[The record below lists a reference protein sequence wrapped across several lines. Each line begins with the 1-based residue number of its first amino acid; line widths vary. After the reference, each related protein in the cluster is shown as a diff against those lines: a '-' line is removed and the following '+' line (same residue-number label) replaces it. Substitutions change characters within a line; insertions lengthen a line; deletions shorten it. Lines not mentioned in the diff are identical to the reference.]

1 MATFTGQLISATYD
15 AIIKTID
22 NDAIGSTAKQLTDGL
37 GNVTP
42 LYVSNTQIGIGITPT
57 EALDVSG
64 NIKASLSVIA
74 TTFSG
79 DLNGTINTATEGFTQ
94 TAGND
99 TEKIATTAFVQE
111 SHVGKPTGSGTGGK
125 IALWSGSG
133 SSTVLTDSSI
143 TEESTQYLLTK
154 DIRIFDPIPAIT
166 LQDSD
171 SSGSASSGDIQWLD
185 NAASQRAIISLSNA
199 VLGITSKHGGLNF
212 GTNSTPALTIDG
224 SQNAAFTEK
233 VTSASTITTDGGTT
247 LTTKDYV
254 DSVITAQELNFS
266 GTSGTG
272 SVDLDSQTFA
282 VIGTANEI
290 ETSAGSQQLQIGL
303 PDDVTIGRD
312 LTVVR
317 EIQTFSLDVTA
328 GASIEGLAVTGDSTF
343 SGTVTT
349 NATAELMLSL
359 NTTAANGGYL
369 RMKESDVTK
378 FFIGARGAVSGGTGT
393 GYDIYT
399 AAGNDLRLWT
409 AGATALTIDTSQ
421 NSTFAGTITS
431 GAHLINASSSAFG
444 ASSVQ
449 GVNTDFLVDSGQ
461 GYARVNSYHTGGSNI
476 QFLTNATGSTTN
488 SVALE
493 LTKDNNANFAGNVGV
508 GNSGIFENPNSYSP
522 VIEIAAAGPVGLILN
537 DTRDTHPMSIA
548 NEGAVMNLRYNTT
561 SLLSLEGATAKATFG
576 GNVGIGTTPI
586 TSPNSAD
593 TSLSIF
599 SGQDCSIIL
608 KDAVE
613 TWEIYQNDDL
623 QFSFG
628 TTPTTVMTMQ
638 RTTGNVGIG
647 IADPISKLHISGQ
660 SGTTGLPSLLLYGES
675 PATGQRYGFNVS
687 ADQLDISALGTNGGI
702 GFYTGGNAS
711 SITQRMRITS
721 GGDFGFNETTITNPY
736 SQTNFTDL
744 NIDGTWGGVI
754 SFKLGGTEKGWIG
767 QRSSGNAG
775 MALGA
780 SSGQE
785 LFFYTD
791 GQNERMKITSS
802 GNTVVYKSLIFSESA
817 YASDYS
823 IRRNSDALIFSGGD
837 TGFYFNRDDNSVTD
851 MYIDGSGNVGIGKTG
866 ASLETNGFFLLAGN
880 NSYAEFVRT
889 TTSDV
894 SSNIYI
900 SRGNSGNV
908 ISFYRN
914 DLDVAVGSISVTTN
928 ATSYNSGSSDKRLK
942 KNITNWNENILDK
955 FKDIKPK
962 EFHFNNQD
970 NTEEKQKGYI
980 AQNEVDKFPEAYPLV
995 YNEQA
1000 KEDRHLFNP
1009 SGMTV
1014 YLMKAI
1020 QELTAKVE
1028 MLEKNCNC
1036 K

>member
-79 DLNGTINTATEGFTQ
+79 DLNGTINTATTGVTQ

-99 TEKIATTAFVQE
+99 TTKIATTAFVQE

-233 VTSASTITTDGGTT
+233 VTSNSTITTDGGTT

-282 VIGTANEI
+282 IIGTANEI

-343 SGTVTT
+343 SGTI
-349 NATAELMLSL
+349 TAPTFIGDL
-359 NTTAANGGYL
+359 NGTINTLTTAVTQSANNNSTKVATTAYVDTSAGLYL
-369 RMKESDVTK
+369 PL
-378 FFIGARGAVSGGTGT
+378 AGGT
-393 GYDIYT
+393 
-399 AAGNDLRLWT
+399 L
-409 AGATALTIDTSQ
+409 
-421 NSTFAGTITS
+421 
-431 GAHLINASSSAFG
+431 
-444 ASSVQ
+444 
-449 GVNTDFLVDSGQ
+449 
-461 GYARVNSYHTGGSNI
+461 TGG
-476 QFLTNATGSTTN
+476 LTG
-488 SVALE
+488 
-493 LTKDNNANFAGNVGV
+493 
-508 GNSGIFENPNSYSP
+508 
-522 VIEIAAAGPVGLILN
+522 
-537 DTRDTHPMSIA
+537 
-548 NEGAVMNLRYNTT
+548 T
-561 SLLSLEGATAKATFG
+561 SATFG
-576 GNVGIGTTPI
+576 GIVTGQV
-586 TSPNSAD
+586 NSN
-593 TSLSIF
+593 T
-599 SGQDCSIIL
+599 
-608 KDAVE
+608 
-613 TWEIYQNDDL
+613 
-623 QFSFG
+623 FG
-628 TTPTTVMTMQ
+628 TASASGRALIVQSGSSNQAIMLKNNLGGDGTISV
-638 RTTGNVGIG
+638 TGTATSMNYEFGTYSVAPALVIKNDGDVGIG
-647 IADPISKLHISGQ
+647 ISEPLSKLHISGQ

-687 ADQLDISALGTNGGI
+687 ADQLDISALGTNAGI

-711 SITQRMRITS
+711 SITPRLTINSSGNVGIGTSSFSHFSTAKHLLVEGDSVNTNSIVQVISYDNLSSLAMYSGGSSTDNPLLLFQNDLRFGSATDVGLGGYAERMRITS
-721 GGDFGFNETTITNPY
+721 GGNVGIGTDSPY
-736 SQTNFTDL
+736 AKLSVK
-744 NIDGTWGGVI
+744 DGTNINLGIKVGQTDTTAVMLNAYNDAVNANIPMEFRASKFNFENGNVGIGTTSPVGTLSVRNTTAGENVLRAEGVAGSLFI
-754 SFKLGGTEKGWIG
+754 DHAGAGNNLYDAANHKFRSF
-767 QRSSGNAG
+767 AG
-775 MALGA
+775 V
-780 SSGQE
+780 
-785 LFFYTD
+785 
-791 GQNERMKITSS
+791 ERM
-802 GNTVVYKSLIFSESA
+802 
-817 YASDYS
+817 
-823 IRRNSDALIFSGGD
+823 R
-837 TGFYFNRDDNSVTD
+837 
-851 MYIDGSGNVGIGKTG
+851 IDSSGNVGIGTDSPDALLELSKDASGAQGATLRLTNSVGGGGAGVAVEFNGPGTQPIHAKILTVDQGAYNSSLIFQTKASGTGGALSEKMRITSGGEIQVGNAVGGSDSDTGTRISATLMRQSTSGTG
-866 ASLETNGFFLLAGN
+866 AHDFHDFYRGTEGSLARVGN
-880 NSYAEFVRT
+880 IRTTGT
-889 TTSDV
+889 TTS
-894 SSNIYI
+894 
-900 SRGNSGNV
+900 
-908 ISFYRN
+908 
-914 DLDVAVGSISVTTN
+914 
-928 ATSYNSGSSDKRLK
+928 YNTSSDYRLK
-942 KNITNWNENILDK
+942 EDLQDFAGLDMVSKIPVYDFKWKTDESRSYGVMAHELQEVLPDAITGDK
-955 FKDIKPK
+955 DA
-962 EFHFNNQD
+962 
-970 NTEEKQKGYI
+970 EEMQG
-980 AQNEVDKFPEAYPLV
+980 VDYSKIVPLLV
-995 YNEQA
+995 
-1000 KEDRHLFNP
+1000 K
-1009 SGMTV
+1009 S
-1014 YLMKAI
+1014 I

>member
-79 DLNGTINTATEGFTQ
+79 DLNGTINTATTGVTQ
-94 TAGND
+94 TVGND
-99 TEKIATTAFVQE
+99 TTKIATTAFVQE

-233 VTSASTITTDGGTT
+233 VTSNSTITTDGGTT

-328 GASIEGLAVTGDSTF
+328 GASIEGLAVTGNSTF
-343 SGTVTT
+343 SGTI
-349 NATAELMLSL
+349 TAPTFIGDL
-359 NTTAANGGYL
+359 NGTINTLTTAVTQSANNNSTKVATTAYVDTSAGLYLPLAGGIMTGDTIHNDSVKSIYGTS
-369 RMKESDVTK
+369 SDGLE
-378 FFIGARGAVSGGTGT
+378 IYHDGSNSYIDDSGTGHLFVRTNGDGIYFRSETNEEIAHFNRNAGVKLFYDNSAKFETTST
-393 GYDIYT
+393 GVSVT
-399 AAGNDLRLWT
+399 GN
-409 AGATALTIDTSQ
+409 IK
-421 NSTFAGTITS
+421 
-431 GAHLINASSSAFG
+431 
-444 ASSVQ
+444 
-449 GVNTDFLVDSGQ
+449 
-461 GYARVNSYHTGGSNI
+461 GGSASGSAWTDAKDDIGGLDVFVGSGN
-476 QFLTNATGSTTN
+476 TGF
-488 SVALE
+488 SVWDDSE
-493 LTKDNNANFAGNVGV
+493 Q
-508 GNSGIFENPNSYSP
+508 
-522 VIEIAAAGPVGLILN
+522 
-537 DTRDTHPMSIA
+537 
-548 NEGAVMNLRYNTT
+548 
-561 SLLSLEGATAKATFG
+561 
-576 GNVGIGTTPI
+576 TTPRFI
-586 TSPNSAD
+586 
-593 TSLSIF
+593 
-599 SGQDCSIIL
+599 
-608 KDAVE
+608 VE
-613 TWEIYQNDDL
+613 
-623 QFSFG
+623 
-628 TTPTTVMTMQ
+628 
-638 RTTGNVGIG
+638 RTGNVGIST
-647 IADPISKLHISGQ
+647 DSPEQKLHVEGASITVNRGNDDSSIAFQNSTSGATWRIGRDY
-660 SGTTGLPSLLLYGES
+660 SNSEALTFAYLATDYPSL
-675 PATGQRYGFNVS
+675 TGNG
-687 ADQLDISALGTNGGI
+687 LISI
-702 GFYTGGNAS
+702 
-711 SITQRMRITS
+711 
-721 GGDFGFNETTITNPY
+721 
-736 SQTNFTDL
+736 
-744 NIDGTWGGVI
+744 
-754 SFKLGGTEKGWIG
+754 
-767 QRSSGNAG
+767 
-775 MALGA
+775 
-780 SSGQE
+780 
-785 LFFYTD
+785 
-791 GQNERMKITSS
+791 
-802 GNTVVYKSLIFSESA
+802 NT
-817 YASDYS
+817 
-823 IRRNSDALIFSGGD
+823 
-837 TGFYFNRDDNSVTD
+837 
-851 MYIDGSGNVGIGKTG
+851 SGNVGIGGSPNSKLQVVGAGQDQIRFGTSTSVYTDLWMGTG
-866 ASLETNGFFLLAGN
+866 YTVIDSIGGSAGGFDFRDDG
-880 NSYAEFVRT
+880 
-889 TTSDV
+889 TSRLFID
-894 SSNIYI
+894 S
-900 SRGNSGNV
+900 SGNV
-908 ISFYRN
+908 GINQTPSATSSYMVALQIGEQANVFSHTAGVGAGSATHLANNITHNGGYKYINNDTGCLYTQAGGNHTFGNFPSGTAGAAATEQIRMQITSGGEIKATPVTSGRAFYSSQDPGN
-914 DLDVAVGSISVTTN
+914 SSIAYTAYMVNASTKVLDVLWYGSTIGSITVNSSGGGVDYNTT
-928 ATSYNSGSSDKRLK
+928 SSDERLK
-942 KNITNWNENILDK
+942 KNITNWDENILDK

-962 EFHFNNQD
+962 EFNFNTQD
-970 NTEEKQKGYI
+970 NSEEKIKGYI

-995 YNEQA
+995 YNEEA